1 MSGNTLPRRSVAP
14 PTGPLPSLPVP
25 KQRSLHTSPA
35 GLRIPS
41 SGLPSP
47 SNRASSSPH
56 RPLPSPGKHTTS
68 PSVPTIAPGYAATG
82 PPQGKS
88 LRKVVSIGAFPQPPK
103 HGMRTPSSPLA
114 SSASVNGDSVD
125 QRLSAGSKASIP
137 SRKSSLKKPRASN
150 IGGGRALL
158 PKSPLAPSFLNGNG
172 SAESVAIDTSHLS
185 LPSPPQS
192 RNSSPHG
199 SRSTSATT
207 IEDADDEARGRK
219 SSKGEAESSG
229 KGNVIVSV
237 RVRPD
242 VGPKDGQQERDW
254 DVNGKRHTVTYHG
267 RDGGGDYIYGKRTG
281 GMFVLVNSLLTLLR
295 QCF

>member
-14 PTGPLPSLPVP
+14 PTGPLPSLPLP
-25 KQRSLHTSPA
+25 KQRSSNVGPA
-35 GLRIPS
+35 SLRTPS

-47 SNRASSSPH
+47 NRAVSTPY
-56 RPLPSPGKHTTS
+56 RPGAAKHITS
-68 PSVPTIAPGYAATG
+68 PSVPTVAAEHASGGPAP
-82 PPQGKS
+82 GKS

-103 HGMRTPSSPLA
+103 HGLRTPSSPLA
-114 SSASVNGDSVD
+114 SSARSLNGDSVD
-125 QRLSAGSKASIP
+125 QRLSTGSKASIP

-150 IGGGRALL
+150 IGGGRGLL
-158 PKSPLAPSFLNGNG
+158 PKSPLSPPSFLNGTG
-172 SAESVAIDTSHLS
+172 SAESVAVDTSHLS

-207 IEDADDEARGRK
+207 IEDADEEARGRK
-219 SSKGEAESSG
+219 NTKGESESAS

-242 VGPKDGQQERDW
+242 VGPKDGQQDRDW
-254 DVNGKRHTVTYHG
+254 DVNGKRHMVTYHG
-267 RDGGGDYIYGKRTG
+267 RDGGGDYIYGKYIQRT
-281 GMFVLVNSLLTLLR
+281 SHR
-295 QCF
+295 DSAC